1 MAIKDL
7 DKRKDVARNLK
18 FKPDE
23 MDDLRRYAE
32 KYNLKPATA
41 LRVVLCS
48 ELENFMMEN
57 EKEIT
62 MHFSYEPEKKE
73 AAGEHESVVVCKLP
87 TDAYANI
94 LKICK
99 TTGMNQQA
107 FIKYLVKPRIRTV
120 IGAGKGI

>member
-18 FKPDE
+18 FRPDE
-23 MDDLRRYAE
+23 MDELRRYAE

-48 ELENFMMEN
+48 ELENFMAVN
-57 EKEIT
+57 KETIT
-62 MHFSYEPEKKE
+62 MHFSYAPENDDLGD
-73 AAGEHESVVVCKLP
+73 GENIVVCKLP
-87 TDAYANI
+87 TDVYANI

-99 TTGMNQQA
+99 STGINQQA
-107 FIKYLVKPRIRTV
+107 FIKYLVKPKIRTV
-120 IGAGKGI
+120 IGVGKGV